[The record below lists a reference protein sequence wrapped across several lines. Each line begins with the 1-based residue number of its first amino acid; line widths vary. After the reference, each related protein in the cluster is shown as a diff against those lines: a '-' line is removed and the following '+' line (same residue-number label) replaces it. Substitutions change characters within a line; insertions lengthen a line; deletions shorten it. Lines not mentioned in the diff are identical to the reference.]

1 MLLGDFGE
9 ADDVDEADDDGGDED
24 GEEGDDG
31 DDDDE
36 DSPDEDEIERFC
48 QSIEIVDEN
57 DEVDGEDSVV
67 EYVPD
72 VVELLAPVVAV
83 PAPKHANPEPLAP
96 NPRPFAKRKCWTFG
110 QKVSAI
116 QKMER
121 LSLTLCQAEKD
132 LCIPFSNLQNW
143 KKNKAKIFKEF
154 YKATAQGWRD
164 QTRQRGLCKWKEIGE
179 AAYEFL
185 LEQRD
190 EQSLVVDKN
199 DIISFCESKSEVF
212 DSVGESSKNEFFK
225 KWRRHYYITY
235 RTVSG
240 TTQFL
245 PTDWEKQIDEYYGKL
260 LSSNIQGCEFAIH
273 WDETFVPFECIGK
286 KTLERS
292 GVHKVPVKT
301 TGQEKEGCT
310 VLLGGMYKKSTGQ
323 SYKLPPFFIFKLE
336 TSGTKVQPVIERKAE
351 ALGAYATTTD
361 SGWMKDEKFLW

>member
-1 MLLGDFGE
+1 M
-9 ADDVDEADDDGGDED
+9 
-24 GEEGDDG
+24 
-31 DDDDE
+31 
-36 DSPDEDEIERFC
+36 
-48 QSIEIVDEN
+48 
-57 DEVDGEDSVV
+57 
-67 EYVPD
+67 
-72 VVELLAPVVAV
+72 
-83 PAPKHANPEPLAP
+83 
-96 NPRPFAKRKCWTFG
+96 
-110 QKVSAI
+110 
-116 QKMER
+116 
-121 LSLTLCQAEKD
+121 
-132 LCIPFSNLQNW
+132 
-143 KKNKAKIFKEF
+143 
-154 YKATAQGWRD
+154 
-164 QTRQRGLCKWKEIGE
+164 
-179 AAYEFL
+179 
-185 LEQRD
+185 
-190 EQSLVVDKN
+190 DKN

-361 SGWMKDEKFLW
+361 SGWMKDEKFLWYVIEILDNWLSGKRFGTRDERLEVHVQEGRTLKKNEVAIIIDVHASHKTDRVLDDLRGPIPCTGGPRLYSSVRGSWYDR